1 MTPLPLDKLD
11 FTWRGHLSALW
22 WFWML
27 YRRPMVCQDIW
38 EKLRRSTALGSG
50 LILYCHATL
59 WVFVSVVFVRFCS
72 WYFYLV
78 EDTLFIDMF
87 LPFARNYTFDN
98 YTFDVAFGIVFGI
111 VFGIALGIALGITL
125 GITLGIAVGIAFG
138 IAFGIVFGIG
148 FGITVGIAF
157 GITVGIAVGIAV
169 ARAYYVPLHL
179 FFLLSPGA
187 GYRFHP
193 VAWDDMCGV
202 PYWRLER
209 ILVGLV
215 GRDPEFGR
223 REIARIIDTY
233 PAQRM
238 GALRAAAI
246 LTIRDAA
253 ANLGEAP
260 RRLLDLPDGEKGF
273 LRQVPVVKDFARG
286 LAADAREFELLD
298 LPTLKRR
305 TAEKRVERIRLFRE
319 SCAGLPY
326 PLGEELRKATEVW
339 LGDARKVVASFGA
352 LDAAP
357 QVFRAGDPVNKGRE
371 AFLPRWDVLQELAR
385 QALLA
390 TGCPGLL
397 LYGRRRTGKTSTL
410 QSLDGLLV
418 NSVFPTWLSMQDPR
432 AFSGTSDLC
441 ALIADHLR
449 GALAAMKLPAPETEV
464 SDLRGLMTAL
474 DAANRALEGTE
485 KRLLLGVDEY
495 ENLDTMIGEGKLTLD
510 FLSTVRESIQNHR
523 NLIWLFAGSHH
534 VAELTNAEWSS
545 YLISVRM
552 VPVRMFTAKETRTVL
567 TDPLRYS
574 GNWEPDDPTRF
585 RFAPEFWGEG
595 GTEWIH
601 EEAGGWPHLVQL
613 LAEAVVDEIN
623 DRGTAAFDPA
633 WRPHVLR
640 RSIERGE
647 MVLRQLTLGECR
659 LPGELDYVRSLVS
672 GDRPAPEAPILSS
685 LRRREL
691 IVEEGGRVALRV
703 PLMRRWL
710 ENA

>member
-1 MTPLPLDKLD
+1 MIASWL
-11 FTWRGHLSALW
+11 FWRIFGGIAGG
-22 WFWML
+22 
-27 YRRPMVCQDIW
+27 I
-38 EKLRRSTALGSG
+38 AGG
-50 LILYCHATL
+50 IG
-59 WVFVSVVFVRFCS
+59 VVFFGGIAIGIGGGVAS
-72 WYFYLV
+72 VIAGMLAGQ
-78 EDTLFIDMF
+78 I
-87 LPFARNYTFDN
+87 
-98 YTFDVAFGIVFGI
+98 AFGRSDRTAGGI
-111 VFGIALGIALGITL
+111 TIGFFSGITFGIAGGIAKGAILGIVGGIA
-125 GITLGIAVGIAFG
+125 GGIAV
-138 IAFGIVFGIG
+138 
-148 FGITVGIAF
+148 T
-157 GITVGIAVGIAV
+157 
-169 ARAYYVPLHL
+169 RAYYVPFHL
-179 FFLLSPGA
+179 FFLLSPGV
-187 GYRFHP
+187 GHRFHP

-215 GRDPEFGR
+215 EREPEFGR

-238 GALRAAAI
+238 GALRADAV
-246 LTIRDAA
+246 LKIREAA
-253 ANLGEAP
+253 ANLGEAS
-260 RRLLDLPDGEKGF
+260 RRLLDLPDGDKGF
-273 LRQVPVVKDFARG
+273 LRQVPTVKDFARG
-286 LAADAREFELLD
+286 LAADEREFELLD

-305 TAEKRVERIRLFRE
+305 TAEKRVERIRSFRE

-326 PLGEELRKATEVW
+326 PLGEELRKATEFW
-339 LGDARKVVASFGA
+339 LEEAVAVVASFGA

-397 LYGRRRTGKTSTL
+397 LYGRRRTGKSSTL
-410 QSLDGLLV
+410 RSLDGLLV

-441 ALIADHLR
+441 ALIAERLR
-449 GALAAMKLPAPETEV
+449 DALTALKLPASETEV

-474 DAANRALEGTE
+474 DAANAALEGTE
-485 KRLLLGVDEY
+485 KRLLLGIDEY

-510 FLSTVRESIQNHR
+510 FLPTVRESIQNHR

-534 VAELTNAEWSS
+534 IAELTNAEWPS
-545 YLISVRM
+545 YLISVRT
-552 VPVRMFTAKETRTVL
+552 VPVRMFSGEETRTVL

-574 GNWEPDDPTRF
+574 GNWEPNDPNRF

-601 EEAGGWPHLVQL
+601 AEAGGWPHLVQL

-623 DRGTAAFDPA
+623 DRGVAAFDPA

-647 MVLRQLTLGECR
+647 VVLRQLTLGECR